1 MTWFKYSI
9 NDGTRHF
16 RKLTK
21 HVDMNIV
28 WIFFEILIR
37 FEWVKISRTEGFALF
52 FLVLEKVVFH
62 WEI

>member
-21 HVDMNIV
+21 NVDMNIV
-28 WIFFEILIR
+28 WIFFKILIY
-37 FEWVKISRTEGFALF
+37 FEWVKISWTEGFALF
-52 FLVLEKVVFH
+52 FLLLEKVVFH